1 VEEDMITGYVIVG
14 LAGLIIGGVSAI
26 VATKEKPEPVVQQ
39 VEQVATQQQEIIK
52 QLTDTDLLLE
62 PCSIEYIEKYDNL
75 LCREM
80 FCRMMTRGVDAKT
93 SGNEC
98 EEISNVA
105 NSYSIIEHCALYG
118 KDKEE
123 CHEKYRERK

>member
-1 VEEDMITGYVIVG
+1 MTTYILIGLLGMVVG
-14 LAGLIIGGVSAI
+14 GAGTAVL
-26 VATKEKPEPVVQQ
+26 KREKPQELSPVA
-39 VEQVATQQQEIIK
+39 VEQVATEQQEVIK
-52 QLTDTDLLLE
+52 QLTNTDLLVE
-62 PCSIEYIEKYDNL
+62 PCSVEYIEKHGNL

-80 FCRMMTRGVDAKT
+80 FCRMMTRGIDAKT

-118 KDKEE
+118 NNSEE
-123 CHEKYRERK
+123 CFEKYRERK